1 MTTLLPKVAVFWGI
15 ANDEADGRHGA
26 QPFPMMRIM
35 VMTAPFDQRAEIQT
49 ETLPSSGN
57 ILPKAVVIV
66 FKNEPVADDGHGDYP
81 CGSWG

>member
-1 MTTLLPKVAVFWGI
+1 
-15 ANDEADGRHGA
+15 
-26 QPFPMMRIM
+26 MMRIM

>member
-1 MTTLLPKVAVFWGI
+1 MRRIVG
-15 ANDEADGRHGA
+15 HGA

-57 ILPKAVVIV
+57 IFPKAVVIV

-81 CGSWG
+81 CGFVGLG